1 MLLQKRLLPRAHVRI
16 LRRHAGRLVYD
27 FDDAVLFRSPRK
39 GSQKSLTRARRFSAI
54 VGAADLVIAGNDYLR
69 RLAEPYARRVR
80 VLPSALD
87 PAKYE
92 RAAAASPR
100 DEKTVTLGWIGSR
113 STLRY
118 LLSIHDALARVV
130 ALCPH
135 VRLVLVCDE
144 FPDFRQIPALRKVW
158 REAEEAEDVAG
169 FDIALAPVGDD
180 PWSLG
185 KCGLKLLQYFAASRP
200 VVCSPFG
207 VHKEFVRDGT
217 NGFWACSTEEWVDR
231 LMRLIASPED
241 RRRMGAAGRAILEE
255 RYTLTR
261 TAPAFLE
268 AVTGSTRRAEE
279 QQPH

>member
-1 MLLQKRLLPRAHVRI
+1 M
-16 LRRHAGRLVYD
+16 
-27 FDDAVLFRSPRK
+27 
-39 GSQKSLTRARRFSAI
+39 
-54 VGAADLVIAGNDYLR
+54 
-69 RLAEPYARRVR
+69 VR

-92 RAAAASPR
+92 RAAAASPH
-100 DEKTVTLGWIGSR
+100 DERAVTLGWIGSR

-118 LLSIHDALARVV
+118 LLTIHDALERVG
-130 ALCPH
+130 AECPH

-144 FPDFRQIPALRKVW
+144 FPDFRRIPVVRKVW

-169 FDIALAPVGDD
+169 FDIGLAPAGDD

-185 KCGLKLLQYFAASRP
+185 KCGLKVLQYFAASRP

-207 VHKEFVRDGT
+207 VHRELVRDGS
-217 NGFWACSTEEWVDR
+217 NGFCAWSTKEWVDR
-231 LMRLIASPED
+231 LMRLIASPEE
-241 RRRMGAAGRAILEE
+241 RRRMGAAGRATLEE

-268 AVTGSTRRAEE
+268 AVTGRSHRSEE
-279 QQPH
+279 ERPR